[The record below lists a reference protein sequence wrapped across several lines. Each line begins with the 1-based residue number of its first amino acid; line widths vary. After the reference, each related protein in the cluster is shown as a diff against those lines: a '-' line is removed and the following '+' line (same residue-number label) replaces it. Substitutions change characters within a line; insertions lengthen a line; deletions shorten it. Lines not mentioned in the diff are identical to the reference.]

1 MQFMER
7 RGRRPVFSLRAI
19 RGAVQIDMDSQGQI
33 ADATVGMIRALIARN
48 GLKSDDLISF
58 FFTVTPDLT
67 SEIPTLAAA
76 EAGWAHVPMLCAA
89 EMESTQMIP
98 RTVRV
103 LVHVHW
109 RNRHRNPSHA
119 YLSGTTSKRP
129 EPSQVVSQPVG
140 MGSLQ
145 SLGTDRRC
153 P

>member
-7 RGRRPVFSLRAI
+7 RGRGPVFSLRAI

-67 SEIPTLAAA
+67 REIPTLAAA
-76 EAGWAHVPMLCAA
+76 EAGWAHLPMLCAA
-89 EMESTQMIP
+89 EIESTQMIP

-103 LVHVHW
+103 LVYVHW
-109 RNRHRNPSHA
+109 PNRPRRPGPAYPSGRA
-119 YLSGTTSKRP
+119 A
-129 EPSQVVSQPVG
+129 QP
-140 MGSLQ
+140 
-145 SLGTDRRC
+145 

>member
-1 MQFMER
+1 MQFIER
-7 RGRRPVFSLRAI
+7 RGRRPFFSLRAI

-33 ADATVGMIRALIARN
+33 ADA
-48 GLKSDDLISF
+48 
-58 FFTVTPDLT
+58 
-67 SEIPTLAAA
+67 
-76 EAGWAHVPMLCAA
+76 
-89 EMESTQMIP
+89 
-98 RTVRV
+98 
-103 LVHVHW
+103 
-109 RNRHRNPSHA
+109 SHA

>member
-1 MQFMER
+1 
-7 RGRRPVFSLRAI
+7 
-19 RGAVQIDMDSQGQI
+19 
-33 ADATVGMIRALIARN
+33 MIRALIARN

-76 EAGWAHVPMLCAA
+76 EAGWAHVPILCAA

-98 RTVRV
+98 RTDLV
-103 LVHVHW
+103 LVHFHL
-109 RNRHRNPSHA
+109 RILPCTPSPS
-119 YLSGTTSKRP
+119 YLSGSTSKRP
-129 EPSQVVSQPVG
+129 ELSQVASRPVG